1 MVKDVLAILLYH
13 AGIAAIE
20 VANHLSPDTEESQ
33 PGLSN
38 PEPEPK
44 EEERG
49 GYLGVTENDIARQMR
64 EEGMPKQTVT
74 PPPSPPK
81 PLKGSLESR
90 GKRLQ

>member
-1 MVKDVLAILLYH
+1 MVKDILAILLYH

-20 VANHLSPDTEESQ
+20 VANHLSPEPGESQ

-38 PEPEPK
+38 PQPEPK

-49 GYLGVTENDIARQMR
+49 GYLGVTENETARKMR

-74 PPPSPPK
+74 SPSSPPK

>member
-20 VANHLSPDTEESQ
+20 VADHLSPQVGESQ

-38 PEPEPK
+38 PDPTPK
-44 EEERG
+44 EEG
-49 GYLGVTENDIARQMR
+49 GAYLGVTENETARKMR
-64 EEGMPKQTVT
+64 EEGIPKPTVIA
-74 PPPSPPK
+74 PPSPPK

-90 GKRLQ
+90 GQRLQ